1 MDPPEDDLVVV
12 SVAAVCVETVFFEKS
27 APEASVNA
35 WRVNRH
41 VCWTRTLSDPEF
53 RKYFRLPPP
62 FVWVSPAEGGGGAV
76 ACSCVPTGTSADD
89 VPGNV
94 CPWGHMVPHCREV
107 RDW

>member
-62 FVWVSPAEGGGGAV
+62 LRLGVPCRRWGGGCGV
-76 ACSCVPTGTSADD
+76 L
-89 VPGNV
+89 V
-94 CPWGHMVPHCREV
+94 CTDRNISW
-107 RDW
+107 